1 MLFPLATL
9 FAIVAMPLG
18 LALPQTF
25 PSLAMPAAHGHEM
38 LFGFV
43 LAVVAGFLATK
54 VTTAMLWTLVITWF
68 VARCAGAFG
77 PLAPVAGL
85 AFPLCVVAATVPP
98 LFAGAKRA
106 QNRIVPLLVTAL
118 LAIDCAWWASV
129 SFASHWQQRLLILS
143 VDLLVL
149 LILIVGGRALQSA
162 VGGHLER
169 SGIKRRDPVRRGYE
183 LPLAAMIGTMFV
195 CDAFAQAAAAGACAF
210 AAAALNVHRVLPWQL
225 HYTLAHPR
233 LWTLALGYLWLIPG
247 LALKGCAQFGLGI
260 PVTGMLHAITI
271 GAIGTST
278 LVMMARTTLLR
289 ARLPFEDFRD
299 IGAAAVLLSVAAI
312 CRVLAAFLPP
322 VTGALLPVAAVC
334 WSSAF
339 LILLIR
345 LVAVARYER
354 ARHASRT

>member
-1 MLFPLATL
+1 MFPLATL

-25 PSLAMPAAHGHEM
+25 SSLAMPAAHGHEM

-54 VTTAMLWTLVITWF
+54 VTTAMLWTLVLTWF
-68 VARCAGAFG
+68 VARAAGAFG

-85 AFPLCVVAATVPP
+85 AFPLSVVAATVPP

-106 QNRIVPLLVTAL
+106 QNRIVPLVVTAL
-118 LAIDCAWWASV
+118 LVIDSAWWASV
-129 SFASHWQQRLLILS
+129 SFAANWQQRLLILT

-183 LPLAAMIGTMFV
+183 LPLAAVIGTMFV
-195 CDAFAQAAAAGACAF
+195 CDAFAQAPAAGACAF
-210 AAAALNVHRVLPWQL
+210 AAAVLNVHRVLPWQL

-233 LWTLALGYLWLIPG
+233 LWTLALAYLWLIPG
-247 LALKGCAQFGLGI
+247 LILKGCAQVGLGI

-289 ARLPFEDFRD
+289 ARLPLDDFRD
-299 IGAAAVLLSVAAI
+299 IGAAAVLLSLAAI
-312 CRVLAAFLPP
+312 SRVLAALLPS
-322 VTGALLPVAAVC
+322 VTGGLIVVAAVC

-345 LVAVARYER
+345 LTAVAGHER
-354 ARHASRT
+354 ARHRSAT